1 MEYRENDLQGLC
13 RRAKAISHIT
23 IQRNECI
30 NIWNM
35 EAVWITVEPLLSQC
49 PKGSTGRKEI
59 VVCLYAIAFFYPFTF
74 TNSMC
79 QIEPNEIANKW
90 SFFNLKLKGNFI
102 WFNLMNVYV
111 YVLEACHR
119 MQSYM
124 SYKNFILPPM
134 QQENVKKEVQ
144 IDCFQIHY
152 SLFTCCDVPGVYS
165 QEDLHSFRK

>member
-1 MEYRENDLQGLC
+1 MFKARAQNKYHLYSSNNNSHNKTRMQNFFSVVFFTLIVMEYRENDLQGLC

-90 SFFNLKLKGNFI
+90 SFFNLK
-102 WFNLMNVYV
+102 
-111 YVLEACHR
+111 
-119 MQSYM
+119 
-124 SYKNFILPPM
+124 
-134 QQENVKKEVQ
+134 KKWQFYLVQ
-144 IDCFQIHY
+144 PNECVC
-152 SLFTCCDVPGVYS
+152 LCP
-165 QEDLHSFRK
+165 